1 MNGGGGGGGKI
12 NGGWGGISKISLISV
27 MNGKRDINV

>member
-1 MNGGGGGGGKI
+1 MNGGGSGGVKI
-12 NGGWGGISKISLISV
+12 NGGWGGISKIPLISV